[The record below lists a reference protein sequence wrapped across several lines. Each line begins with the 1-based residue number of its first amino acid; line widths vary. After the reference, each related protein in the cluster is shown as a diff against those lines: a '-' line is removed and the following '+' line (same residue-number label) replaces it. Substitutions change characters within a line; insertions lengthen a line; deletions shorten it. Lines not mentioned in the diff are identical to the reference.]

1 MIKILDIIFLL
12 VIKNQ
17 KMKYYKNIMNNKK
30 FNQIKIDVKI
40 QKWKKI
46 IKIYQIIFIIDKVN

>member
-1 MIKILDIIFLL
+1 
-12 VIKNQ
+12 
-17 KMKYYKNIMNNKK
+17 MNNKK
-30 FNQIKIDVKI
+30 YNLIKIDVKI

>member
-40 QKWKKI
+40 QK
-46 IKIYQIIFIIDKVN
+46 